1 VAPEI
6 QTAAILSLDNRLRG
20 LADIG
25 DKLTG
30 EQFARMLDES
40 YKGLEPGQRPT
51 VEEARLGIRA
61 MRHELPSDQQAAVN
75 EYAGQVRAN
84 VAQRT
89 KDAVAGKGSS
99 ELPAEQLRSDLLQSV
114 VDNEMAQLKAKLD
127 VTNRRKAAAL
137 RPATETTAQYG
148 EALATAEDAMAGKPV
163 VRGPDVTPA
172 PPPLVDVARVGQTRQ
187 AVKEHGAPV
196 AQRHLDLIESFAG
209 AEKPKFPSGKV
220 FRGKKV
226 GEGDWLDQIPTSERM
241 RLSTEGWFSP
251 KKGNGM
257 DIDVWAD
264 MLERN
269 GAPGVHDVGSAV
281 DWYLNEIRNVWDAKR
296 GTHEEVLRN
305 AGDQL
310 GLDPNHV
317 REIARGGRQGVADV
331 IDSMGD
337 QMARTREE
345 FRALPDE
352 KRAEFADYIETLKE
366 YGSDDADYADVIGN
380 FLPGF
385 AGEGGLEARLTGR
398 VPIVDVADYLIRE
411 SDPTYRPAL
420 PREVAR
426 MNRSVGALLNEMR
439 RRQAEYR
446 RHDRRGKMLQGQME
460 NLHETLDKPLQDRVA
475 ATGDAFVTKARN
487 VAARLPEDVAGQAM
501 AAVETAAREAE
512 RVQGAR
518 LDLPR
523 RVNEALANF
532 REHMTQAQQADLDRA
547 MTRWQGR
554 RTRLLARTFDR
565 NMEAVP
571 ARFRPTLTAARDN
584 VNTLLQM
591 ADEATDVAGR
601 DYLLG
606 LAEEI
611 TTNLSSLTKDGIDPA
626 HLIGGMPRSGARPE
640 RRDRHVDP
648 QGEPGVPAQG
658 RVRAGAGRGRHA
670 HRGGRRHEPGPQR
683 NARPHRGAVRP
694 GRVRSGGRRRRHGA
708 RRAGRRGAGCRL
720 PSLAGARHPGRRSKG
735 RNQGGARAGVPGPGV
750 VGQADGQGDAGPG
763 VGDRQGQDQPAA
775 VVAALAR
782 ATSPATS
789 SWLPSTVA
797 STRCAWPAR
806 WPTSCGRRR
815 RRT

>member
-1 VAPEI
+1 MSPSTRRLADVLAQGGAPRTKITPYVPGSIGGGSKAKAPGLLDQAFQMAAGAPKGLLEFGKELGETATSVPHIAFDAATGHLPETGMGYLERYLPSATTLGKGFVESAKDVAHPERFTEPGMMLPKLVNLGANVALVAAPVAGAIGVAGDAATGAGVRAATEAAAAGAEGAASLAPVAAEAATAVPGRGIAGALARSGYGDTAAGLERIGRTVRTIGTMGAEVGNAPAAVYTKPLGVINRAIGGRLGEAALPFLSDEARAAIASGAVEEPKGKLTTYAANRAVGTLTNPELPLGPVGKIIPQLTPERRQLSTMLGDYRSDTVEAARDVYNRLRTEVAPEI

-61 MRHELPSDQQAAVN
+61 MRRELPPDQQAAVN

-114 VDNEMAQLKAKLD
+114 VDNEMAQLKAGSTS
-127 VTNRRKAAAL
+127 TNRRKAAAL

-187 AVKEHGAPV
+187 AVKEHGAAV

-220 FRGKKV
+220 VPGKKV
-226 GEGDWLDQIPTSERM
+226 GEGDWLDQLPTSERM

-337 QMARTREE
+337 QMAR
-345 FRALPDE
+345 
-352 KRAEFADYIETLKE
+352 
-366 YGSDDADYADVIGN
+366 
-380 FLPGF
+380 
-385 AGEGGLEARLTGR
+385 
-398 VPIVDVADYLIRE
+398 
-411 SDPTYRPAL
+411 
-420 PREVAR
+420 
-426 MNRSVGALLNEMR
+426 
-439 RRQAEYR
+439 
-446 RHDRRGKMLQGQME
+446 
-460 NLHETLDKPLQDRVA
+460 
-475 ATGDAFVTKARN
+475 
-487 VAARLPEDVAGQAM
+487 
-501 AAVETAAREAE
+501 
-512 RVQGAR
+512 
-518 LDLPR
+518 
-523 RVNEALANF
+523 
-532 REHMTQAQQADLDRA
+532 
-547 MTRWQGR
+547 
-554 RTRLLARTFDR
+554 
-565 NMEAVP
+565 P
-571 ARFRPTLTAARDN
+571 ARSSGRCPTRS
-584 VNTLLQM
+584 
-591 ADEATDVAGR
+591 GP
-601 DYLLG
+601 
-606 LAEEI
+606 
-611 TTNLSSLTKDGIDPA
+611 SSLTT
-626 HLIGGMPRSGARPE
+626 S
-640 RRDRHVDP
+640 RR
-648 QGEPGVPAQG
+648 
-658 RVRAGAGRGRHA
+658 
-670 HRGGRRHEPGPQR
+670 
-683 NARPHRGAVRP
+683 
-694 GRVRSGGRRRRHGA
+694 
-708 RRAGRRGAGCRL
+708 
-720 PSLAGARHPGRRSKG
+720 
-735 RNQGGARAGVPGPGV
+735 
-750 VGQADGQGDAGPG
+750 
-763 VGDRQGQDQPAA
+763 
-775 VVAALAR
+775 
-782 ATSPATS
+782 
-789 SWLPSTVA
+789 
-797 STRCAWPAR
+797 
-806 WPTSCGRRR
+806 
-815 RRT
+815 